1 VSKVPVGVDAQQLS
15 IVARRVLL
23 NGLEALGDH
32 LDAITVVGAQ
42 AVYLRS
48 ADVPIAAA
56 AYTSDGD
63 LGLDPCLLE
72 DEPLLGEALR
82 SAGFELLQPD
92 QPGLWGRAELIHGVK
107 TSVELDLLIGS
118 SLVNGGRGARIPPH
132 DKNSVRRVEGIET
145 AVVDR
150 SRLTIGALDEADE
163 RQMSVHVAG
172 PAALLV
178 AKAHKLKDRFDASES
193 KPHRLIG
200 KDAGD
205 VYRLM
210 VASHPADV
218 ADSFRSLIANDRVG
232 TVTTT
237 GLRYLYELFG
247 GAETPGVRLATS
259 ALAGDVPAAR
269 IRTLAP
275 AFVRA
280 LPSPT

>member
-1 VSKVPVGVDAQQLS
+1 VSKVPDGIDPRQLS

-23 NGLEALGDH
+23 DGLEALHDH
-32 LDAITVVGAQ
+32 AEAITVVGAQ

-48 ADVPIAAA
+48 ADAAVTAA

-72 DEPLLGEALR
+72 NEPLLSEALR

-92 QPGLWGRAELIHGVK
+92 QPGLWGRTELIHGVA
-107 TSVELDLLIGS
+107 TSVELDLLMGD
-118 SLVNGGRGARIPPH
+118 SLVRGRRGARIPPH
-132 DKNSVRRVEGIET
+132 DKRSVRRVAGIET

-150 SRLTIGALDEADE
+150 SRLTITALDETDE
-163 RQMSVHVAG
+163 RQMSVYVAG
-172 PAALLV
+172 TAALLV
-178 AKAHKLKDRFDASES
+178 AKAYKLKERYDARVS
-193 KPHRLIG
+193 KPHRLVD

-210 VASHPADV
+210 SATRPADV
-218 ADSFRSLIANDRVG
+218 AASFLNLIAHDRVG
-232 TVTTT
+232 AVTTT
-237 GLRYLYELFG
+237 GLGYLHELFG
-247 GAETPGVRLATS
+247 GAEAPGVRLAVS

-269 IRTLAP
+269 IRALAP

-280 LPSPT
+280 LPRPS